1 MPDHASKSLAKH
13 TPRTVL
19 HRVGEV
25 CRKAPGKLADFI
37 LPPLCLVCRSS
48 VMGQTGLCSQCWSKI
63 DFIEP
68 PRCDR
73 LGIPLPFPS
82 DEMVISAAA
91 LANPPVYDRARAV
104 ARYDGVMRELI
115 HAFKYGDRHEGVALF
130 SKWMI
135 HAGADILEDADIL
148 IPVPLARL
156 RLWSR
161 RFNQSALLARAVGRS
176 LEISDDPASLERTR
190 RTVSQVGL
198 SAEQR
203 KKNVAGAFGVPER
216 KRAIIEGRNVL
227 LIDDVITTGA
237 TVDACARTLKRAGAA
252 GVDVLALARVVDP
265 LTPTL

>member
-1 MPDHASKSLAKH
+1 MPEHAGRTTHIH
-13 TPRTVL
+13 TPRTVF
-19 HRVGEV
+19 HRVGAL

-37 LPPLCLVCRSS
+37 LPPLCLVCRAS
-48 VMGQTGLCSQCWSKI
+48 VMGHAGLCSQCWSKI

-73 LGIPLPFPS
+73 LGIPLPFPT
-82 DEMVISAAA
+82 DEKIVSAAA

-115 HAFKYGDRHEGVALF
+115 HALKYGDRHEGVGLF
-130 SKWMI
+130 SRWM
-135 HAGADILEDADIL
+135 AKTGEDILEDADIL

-161 RFNQSALLARAVGRS
+161 RFNQSALLARGVARLS
-176 LEISDDPASLERTR
+176 DLPDDPDTLIRNR

-198 SAEQR
+198 SLEQR
-203 KKNVAGAFGVPER
+203 KKNVAGAFLVPMR
-216 KRAIIEGRNVL
+216 KRANIENRNVL

-237 TVDACARTLKRAGAA
+237 TADACARA
-252 GVDVLALARVVDP
+252 
-265 LTPTL
+265 

>member
-1 MPDHASKSLAKH
+1 MPDHVGTTSH
-13 TPRTVL
+13 TLTPSAVA
-19 HRVGEV
+19 HRVGEL
-25 CRKAPGKLADFI
+25 CGKATHKLADFV

-48 VMGQTGLCSQCWSKI
+48 VMGHGGLCSACWPRI

-82 DEMVISAAA
+82 DETVVSAAA
-91 LANPPVYDRARAV
+91 LADPPVYDRARAV
-104 ARYDGVMRELI
+104 ARFDGVMRELI
-115 HAFKYGDRHEGVALF
+115 HALKYGDRHEGVALF
-130 SKWMI
+130 SRWML

-161 RFNQSALLARAVGRS
+161 RFNQSALLARAVARS
-176 LEISDDPASLERTR
+176 IGLVDDPGTLVRTR
-190 RTVSQVGL
+190 RTASQVGL
-198 SAEQR
+198 SVEQR
-203 KKNVAGAFGVPER
+203 KMNVAGAFRVPDR
-216 KRAIIEGRNVL
+216 HRANIENKNVL

-237 TVDACARTLKRAGAA
+237 TANSCARALKRAGAA
-252 GVDVLALARVVDP
+252 RVDVLALARVVDP

>member
-1 MPDHASKSLAKH
+1 MPDRAGKTSDAH
-13 TPRTVL
+13 TPRTVF
-19 HRVGEV
+19 HRVGGL

-48 VMGQTGLCSQCWSKI
+48 VMGHAGLCSQCWSKI

-82 DEMVISAAA
+82 DETVISAAA
-91 LANPPVYDRARAV
+91 LADPPVYDRARAV

-115 HAFKYGDRHEGVALF
+115 HTLKYGDRHEGVALF

-161 RFNQSALLARAVGRS
+161 RFNQSALLARAVAHS
-176 LEISDDPASLERTR
+176 FDIIDDPTSLERTR
-190 RTVSQVGL
+190 RTASQVGL

-203 KKNVAGAFGVPER
+203 KKNVAGAFRVPDR
-216 KRAIIEGRNVL
+216 KRAHIEGRNVL

-237 TVDACARTLKRAGAA
+237 TADACARTLKRAGAA
-252 GVDVLALARVVDP
+252 RVDVLALARVVDP

>member
-1 MPDHASKSLAKH
+1 MPDHAGKLSDKK

-19 HRVGEV
+19 HRVGAL
-25 CRKAPGKLADFI
+25 CRKAPGKLADFV
-37 LPPLCLVCRSS
+37 LPPLCLVCRAS
-48 VMGQTGLCSQCWSKI
+48 VMGHAGLCSQCWSKI

-68 PRCDR
+68 PRCDL

-82 DEMVISAAA
+82 DETVISAAA

-115 HAFKYGDRHEGVALF
+115 HALKYGDRHEGVALF

-135 HAGADILEDADIL
+135 HAGADILEDTDIL
-148 IPVPLARL
+148 ISVPLARL

-161 RFNQSALLARAVGRS
+161 RFNQSALLAREVARS
-176 LEISDDPASLERTR
+176 LDVPENPGFLERTR
-190 RTVSQVGL
+190 RTASQVGL

-203 KKNVAGAFGVPER
+203 KKNVAGAFRVPDR
-216 KRAIIEGRNVL
+216 HRAHIEGRNVL

-237 TVDACARTLKRAGAA
+237 TADACARALKRAGANR
-252 GVDVLALARVVDP
+252 VDVLALARVVDP